1 MYALARFLAPVILL
15 PMFTVLLVREIG
27 IGVVLALNETT
38 LRWNAMK
45 RDWHPSTRR

>member
-1 MYALARFLAPVILL
+1 MYALGRFLAPILLL
-15 PMFTVLLVREIG
+15 PMFTIILIREIG

-45 RDWHPSTRR
+45 RDLHPSARR